1 MPAMACGL
9 QPLLHA
15 AAISSPPR
23 ALPSRSSFLLAP
35 GTLPLV
41 PRGPTV
47 LRHRLSPPQPRA
59 LPDTAAAAAGLRDVL
74 ADAFLAYP
82 PTWASAAATNLAIFV
97 AGSPLLLSGLSA
109 SGIAAA
115 YVLGTLTWRA
125 FGSQGYL
132 LVAAYFVVVSGPG
145 TALSNIASRRCCIL
159 FELEV

>member
-1 MPAMACGL
+1 MACGL
-9 QPLLHA
+9 QPPLH

-23 ALPSRSSFLLAP
+23 ALPACSSFLLAA
-35 GTLPLV
+35 GTLPLL
-41 PRGPTV
+41 PRGPT
-47 LRHRLSPPQPRA
+47 LSRHRLSPPQPRA
-59 LPDTAAAAAGLRDVL
+59 LPDIQAGAAAGLRDAV

-82 PTWASAAATNLAIFV
+82 PTWTSAAATNLAIFV

-145 TALSNIASRRCCIL
+145 TALSNIDSRRCCIL